1 MRIVIPI
8 GIVTRICE
16 QLGWISHLGDL
27 LGPLMQL
34 VGLPGEL
41 GLVWA
46 TTMVLNIYAGVMVFA
61 TLSTGLE
68 LNVAQMTVIGTMMLV
83 AHALPVELRVA
94 QKIGTRFRIMLLLRV
109 AGAFV
114 LGALLNQ
121 IYRLSD
127 TLQQPATTLWRPV
140 AQDTGWLAWGL
151 GQFKSMLMILV
162 IIFSLMLL
170 LKLCRKVGITALL
183 TRLLEPLLTLL
194 GMGREVAPLTIIGMT
209 LGISYGGGLLIAE
222 VAKGTLA
229 KKDVF
234 LSLALMGLC
243 HSLIE
248 DTLIVLLFG
257 GHLSGIL
264 WGRILFALLMTFLF
278 ARLLRVLPQRVFERY
293 LVRPTLA
300 DKLGQVKDDDLR
312 CC

>member
-27 LGPLMQL
+27 LGTLMQL

-194 GMGREVAPLTIIGMT
+194 GMGARGRAADHYRHDPGDQLRGWSADCRSGQGDPGEEGCLPLPGPD
-209 LGISYGGGLLIAE
+209 
-222 VAKGTLA
+222 GTLSQF
-229 KKDVF
+229 D
-234 LSLALMGLC
+234 
-243 HSLIE
+243 
-248 DTLIVLLFG
+248 
-257 GHLSGIL
+257 
-264 WGRILFALLMTFLF
+264 R
-278 ARLLRVLPQRVFERY
+278 RY
-293 LVRPTLA
+293 LDCAAVRRSSVRDP
-300 DKLGQVKDDDLR
+300 LGTDSLRPADDLPAR
-312 CC
+312 SPAPGFAAEDF